1 MHLPVE
7 KLKEDITCGFS
18 GNTLPQFLIIL
29 PRQRELRGNILG
41 KHYYFVEN
49 YNDSRQPQLI
59 QVLLVGYLIYFAY
72 LSETPIQTSQLY
84 TQVTYDFAVA
94 VLNFYVF
101 A

>member
-29 PRQRELRGNILG
+29 PRQRELRGNII
-41 KHYYFVEN
+41 FFEN

-84 TQVTYDFAVA
+84 TQVTYDCAVA